1 MKNLVVS
8 LLLIF
13 FFNFIFGQQTLPLD
27 SIKRMYKSADMIFTA
42 IVTYEQIVAN
52 TVGEE
57 QKMIDFD
64 ITEIQKGKDYSRLL
78 VYTTVDTTTYVKGKE
93 YLVFARKNK
102 TLNRYELF
110 YIEHVCKSCTNYT
123 IRKVYEIIDK
133 TPFAT
138 IKKPREKTPWHERG
152 CGCH

>member
-1 MKNLVVS
+1 MKSSVVS
-8 LLLIF
+8 LWLISF
-13 FFNFIFGQQTLPLD
+13 VHFIFGQQTLPLD

-42 IVTYEQIVAN
+42 IVTYEQILAN

-110 YIEHVCKSCTNYT
+110 YAEHVCKSCINYT

-138 IKKPREKTPWHERG
+138 IKKPRQKTPWNERG

>member
-1 MKNLVVS
+1 
-8 LLLIF
+8 
-13 FFNFIFGQQTLPLD
+13 
-27 SIKRMYKSADMIFTA
+27 MYKRADIIFTA
-42 IVTYEQIVAN
+42 VVVHETVVAS

-57 QKMIDFD
+57 RRMIDFD
-64 ITEIQKGKDYSRLL
+64 ITEIQKGRDYSRLL
-78 VYTTVDTTTYVKGKE
+78 VYTLNDTTSFIRGKE
-93 YLVFARKNK
+93 YLVFAQMNK
-102 TLNRYELF
+102 HENRYQLF
-110 YIEHVCKSCTNYT
+110 YSEQVCKSCTNYT

>member
-8 LLLIF
+8 LFLISLV
-13 FFNFIFGQQTLPLD
+13 NLIFGQQTLPLD
-27 SIKRMYKSADMIFTA
+27 SIKRMYKTADMIFTA

-78 VYTTVDTTTYVKGKE
+78 VYVSLDTATFVKGKE

-110 YIEHVCKSCTNYT
+110 YAEHVCKSCTNYT